1 MHYLKTKK
9 RKSKRYLLIVGLLLF
24 LCGSIF
30 FIYNYKQNNDN
41 KKIED
46 ESINEFFKEE
56 PVSNIE
62 ENNNQNQSEV
72 KINKTIDYMAILEI
86 PIINLKK
93 GLVDINSSSN
103 NVNKNI
109 YILKESTFPKE
120 NEDSHIILAAHS
132 GNSSIS
138 YFKNIIKLNI
148 NDRINLY
155 YQNNL
160 YKYDVIKKYEIEKTG
175 KLNIDLTNNS
185 DLTLVSCISNTNKQ
199 IVILAELKQVDKY

>member
-1 MHYLKTKK
+1 
-9 RKSKRYLLIVGLLLF
+9 
-24 LCGSIF
+24 
-30 FIYNYKQNNDN
+30 
-41 KKIED
+41 
-46 ESINEFFKEE
+46 
-56 PVSNIE
+56 
-62 ENNNQNQSEV
+62 
-72 KINKTIDYMAILEI
+72 MAILEI
-86 PIINLKK
+86 QIINLKK

-109 YILKESTFPKE
+109 YTLKESTFPKD
-120 NEDSHIILAAHS
+120 NEDSHIILASHS

-138 YFKNIIKLNI
+138 YFRNIIKLNI

>member
-1 MHYLKTKK
+1 MHYLKAK
-9 RKSKRYLLIVGLLLF
+9 RRSKRYLLIVGLLLF
-24 LCGSIF
+24 LCGSIYF
-30 FIYNYKQNNDN
+30 AYNYKQNNDN
-41 KKIED
+41 KKIEE

-72 KINKTIDYMAILEI
+72 KINKAINYMAILEI

-93 GLVDINSSSN
+93 GVVDINSSSN

-109 YILKESTFPKE
+109 YTLKESTFPKD
-120 NEDSHIILAAHS
+120 NEDSHIILASHS

-138 YFKNIIKLNI
+138 YFRNIIKLNI
-148 NDRINLY
+148 NDHINLY

>member
-24 LCGSIF
+24 LYGSIY

>member
-24 LCGSIF
+24 LCGSIY

-62 ENNNQNQSEV
+62 EKNNQNQSEV

-103 NVNKNI
+103 NVNNNI

-199 IVILAELKQVDKY
+199 IVILAELKQVYKY